1 MTVTV
6 ELRIMQLLC
15 SRLCHDLAGLVGAVN
30 NGIELIEDM
39 GGDPDAEAMGLIA
52 ASARELGRRLRY
64 HRVAFGL
71 TPGTAN
77 SAGEVHDLAKG
88 LLNGGKIALD
98 WTLSEAEAGLRF
110 TDPATKLL
118 LNLILLG
125 VEALPR
131 GGAVAVR
138 LEAAD
143 GGLRATVGAHGR
155 GAQVSEPVRMA
166 FDPKVPVADLTAR
179 NVQGYFTGRLAEQAG
194 AELRLE
200 NSDSG
205 SVTFEALIPAA

>member
-1 MTVTV
+1 
-6 ELRIMQLLC
+6 MQLLC

-30 NGIELIEDM
+30 NGIELIEDI
-39 GGDPDAEAMGLIA
+39 GGDPDAEAMGLVA

-77 SAGEVHDLAKG
+77 SAGEVHELAKA
-88 LLNGGKIALD
+88 LLNEGKIALD
-98 WTLSEAEAGLRF
+98 WTLSEADAGQRF
-110 TDPATKLL
+110 SDSATKLL

-138 LEAAD
+138 LEAANGD
-143 GGLRATVGAHGR
+143 LKATVGAHGQ
-155 GAQVSEPVRMA
+155 GAQVSDTVRVA
-166 FDPKVPVADLTAR
+166 FDPKVPVDDVTAR
-179 NVQGYFTGRLAEQAG
+179 NVQGYFTGRLAENAG
-194 AELRLE
+194 AKIRLE

-205 SVTFEALIPAA
+205 SVTFEARIPAA